1 MKRQAI
7 DRVSEAIRSLELWVA
22 VAMFMVAIPLHYPD
36 ELLPFLHIEDPGS
49 VLGLERHAIERVF
62 ILLPI
67 TYVGFLFGMRA
78 GLAASAFALTI
89 MLPRALFISEYRSD
103 ALVEVAGVV
112 GAGAVINVGF
122 ERLRRER
129 QRREEVLSRLQAAQ
143 QQLQSQ
149 LRVIQTSERQLAAVN
164 AISNIVGQSL
174 ELRDILNLAADKVI
188 DVANVET
195 ILIFLIDEAADELVL
210 ETYRGVSEES
220 AASVKR
226 MKVGEGFNGR
236 VAQTGEP
243 LVVEDASHDPRL
255 ARAVAS
261 QEKIQAQLI
270 VPLKSKGKVLGTL
283 CVATRH
289 PRRFAPEEIDL
300 LCAGGNVIG
309 IAVENARLYQEER
322 LMAEQLRI
330 SEKNYRDLF
339 ESAED
344 AIWVQNLDGEII
356 MANEACVKL
365 TGYSREELIGMN
377 VKQFL
382 SGEALQQAREIQRRL
397 LRGEVVDRPYEG
409 RIESK
414 DGSEASLSLSASL
427 ITADGQPKAFQLIAR
442 DITEEKR
449 MEENLRFYLHQ
460 VTKAQEEERKR
471 IARELHDETAQE
483 LVVLS
488 RQLDSLISMPGKVSK
503 RDIKLLEEVEA
514 QVDKILKGVRRFSQ
528 DLRPSVIDDLG
539 LLPALEWLVSDLE
552 KHFGISIGVAVLG
565 PERRF
570 SPEVELILF
579 RVAQEALRNVWR
591 HSGASRAWV
600 TLEFGDD
607 KTTLSVRD
615 NGKGFEV
622 PRSMADL
629 ASVGKL
635 GLAGMEERARL
646 VGGKLTLE
654 SEPGKGTTVTV
665 EVSA

>member
-1 MKRQAI
+1 
-7 DRVSEAIRSLELWVA
+7 
-22 VAMFMVAIPLHYPD
+22 MFLVGIFLHYP
-36 ELLPFLHIEDPGS
+36 EQLTGGEAPSSL
-49 VLGLERHAIERVF
+49 LGLERHAIERVF
-62 ILLPI
+62 FLLPVI
-67 TYVGFLFGMRA
+67 YAGVIFGIGGA
-78 GLAASAFALTI
+78 LAALAVALAV
-89 MLPRALFISEYRSD
+89 MLPRAILLSCCLSD
-103 ALVEVAGVV
+103 ALLETGGVILAGGLV
-112 GAGAVINVGF
+112 NLRF
-122 ERLRRER
+122 ESHQR
-129 QRREEVLSRLQAAQ
+129 QRQVLTGLLSRLQASQ

-149 LRVIQTSERQLAAVN
+149 LRVIRMSERQLAAVN
-164 AISNIVGQSL
+164 DISNIVSRSL
-174 ELRDILNLAADKVI
+174 DLRDILNLAADKVME
-188 DVANVET
+188 VANLET
-195 ILIFLIDEAADELVL
+195 ILVFLVDEEADELVL
-210 ETYRGVSEES
+210 ETYRGIAEES

-243 LVVEDASHDPRL
+243 LVVEDASHDPML
-255 ARAVAS
+255 TRAVVS

-270 VPLKSKGKVLGTL
+270 VPLKSKGKVLGTVCL
-283 CVATRH
+283 ATRH
-289 PRRFAPEEIDL
+289 PRRFTPEEVDL

-339 ESAED
+339 ESAEE
-344 AIWVQNLDGEII
+344 AIWVQDLDGEIT

-365 TGYSREELIGMN
+365 TGYPREELIGTN
-377 VKQFL
+377 VKEFL
-382 SGEALQQAREIQRRL
+382 SGEALERAREVGRRL
-397 LRGEVVDRPYEG
+397 LRGEALDHPYEQQMT
-409 RIESK
+409 RE
-414 DGSEASLSLSASL
+414 DGSEVRIRLSVSL
-427 ITADGQPKAFQLIAR
+427 ITSEGQPKAYQLVAR
-442 DITEEKR
+442 DITEDKR

-483 LVVLS
+483 LVALS
-488 RQLDSLISMPGKVSK
+488 RQLDSLTSMSGEVPEL
-503 RDIKLLEEVEA
+503 DIKLLEGIRA
-514 QVDKILKGVRRFSQ
+514 QVDKTLEGVRRFSQ

-539 LLPALEWLVSDLE
+539 LLPALDWLVSDLE
-552 KHFGISIGVAVLG
+552 ERFDIAIGMAVLG
-565 PERRF
+565 PEHRF
-570 SPEVELILF
+570 SPEVELVLF
-579 RVAQEALRNVWR
+579 RIAQEALRNVWR

-600 TLEFGDD
+600 TVEFGDD
-607 KTTLSVRD
+607 KTTLSVTD

-665 EVSA
+665 EVPV

>member
-1 MKRQAI
+1 
-7 DRVSEAIRSLELWVA
+7 
-22 VAMFMVAIPLHYPD
+22 MFLVGVLLHYP
-36 ELLPFLHIEDPGS
+36 ELFLLPTIYAG
-49 VLGLERHAIERVF
+49 VVF
-62 ILLPI
+62 GIA
-67 TYVGFLFGMRA
+67 G
-78 GLAASAFALTI
+78 GLAALAVALAI
-89 MLPRALFISEYRSD
+89 MLPRAILLSCCHSD
-103 ALVEVAGVV
+103 ALLETGGVILV
-112 GAGAVINVGF
+112 GGLVNLWF
-122 ERLRRER
+122 EGHQREK
-129 QRREEVLSRLQAAQ
+129 QLLTGLLSRLQAAQ

-149 LRVIQTSERQLAAVN
+149 FRVIQMSERQLAAVN
-164 AISNIVGQSL
+164 DISNIVSQSL
-174 ELRDILNLAADKVI
+174 ELREILNLAADKVLE
-188 DVANVET
+188 VADLET
-195 ILIFLIDEAADELVL
+195 ILIFLVDEAADELVL
-210 ETYRGVSEES
+210 ETYRGVSEEF

-243 LVVEDASHDPRL
+243 LVVEDASHDPML
-255 ARAVAS
+255 TSAVVS

-270 VPLKSKGKVLGTL
+270 VPVKSKGKVSGTL
-283 CVATRH
+283 CLAAHR

-300 LCAGGNVIG
+300 LCAGGNVIA

-344 AIWVQNLDGEII
+344 AIWVENLDGEII

-377 VKQFL
+377 VKEFL
-382 SGEALQQAREIQRRL
+382 SGEALQRASEVQRKL

-409 RIESK
+409 RIRRK

-427 ITADGQPKAFQLIAR
+427 ITGDGQPRAYQLIAR

-449 MEENLRFYLHQ
+449 MQENLRFYLHQ

-483 LVVLS
+483 LVALT
-488 RQLDSLISMPGKVSK
+488 RQLDSVVSAPRKLSK
-503 RDIKLLEEVEA
+503 RDIKLLEGIQA
-514 QVDKILKGVRRFSQ
+514 QADKILEGVRRFSQ

-539 LLPALEWLVSDLE
+539 LLPALEWLISDLE
-552 KHFGISIGVAVLG
+552 THFDLTIGMAVLG

-570 SPEVELILF
+570 PPEVELVMF
-579 RVAQEALRNVWR
+579 RIAQEALRNVWR

-600 TLEFGDD
+600 TVEFGEA
-607 KTTLSVRD
+607 KTSLAVTD

-622 PRSMADL
+622 PPSLGDL
-629 ASVGKL
+629 ANVGKL

-654 SEPGKGTTVTV
+654 SEPGKGTTITL
-665 EVSA
+665 EVAV